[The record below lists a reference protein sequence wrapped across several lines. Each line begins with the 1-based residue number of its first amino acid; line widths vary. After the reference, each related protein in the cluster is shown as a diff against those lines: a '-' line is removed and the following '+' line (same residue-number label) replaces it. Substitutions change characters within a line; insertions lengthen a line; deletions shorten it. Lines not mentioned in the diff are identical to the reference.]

1 MLARVPN
8 GSPRGS
14 FVSHR
19 QLRDDFESLV
29 KDPISHCRLP
39 PRRAHCSGSKGS
51 NGDEE
56 EVLSEWLVADNATS
70 VKASDRDPRGVDVKG
85 RRDTFTGKGWNGIRR
100 CIAIGWLDQYE
111 FHVRI
116 TFVRSVCVC
125 VCVCVCACILE
136 GFIHDTVFRMRK
148 KVK

>member
-39 PRRAHCSGSKGS
+39 PRRARRSGSKGS

-56 EVLSEWLVADNATS
+56 EVLSEWLVAGNATS
-70 VKASDRDPRGVDVKG
+70 VKASDRDPRGVDVKE
-85 RRDTFTGKGWNGIRR
+85 DEIAVIEGKPEKEEVSYFGAN
-100 CIAIGWLDQYE
+100 
-111 FHVRI
+111 
-116 TFVRSVCVC
+116 
-125 VCVCVCACILE
+125 
-136 GFIHDTVFRMRK
+136 
-148 KVK
+148 